1 MPTKNVSITLTDAD
15 GLASF
20 TDAAMLVLYLSREEV
35 ESGNVASALERL
47 HIIADTRESASSYRE
62 SLVFIRLWLRRGSA

>member
-35 ESGNVASALERL
+35 ESATGALAPLGFSCRCF
-47 HIIADTRESASSYRE
+47 AA
-62 SLVFIRLWLRRGSA
+62 

>member
-1 MPTKNVSITLTDAD
+1 MPTKNVTMPTKNVSITLTDAD

-35 ESGNVASALERL
+35 ESANVASALERL
-47 HIIADTRESASSYRE
+47 HIIADTRESAM
-62 SLVFIRLWLRRGSA
+62 GSPRFQCNK